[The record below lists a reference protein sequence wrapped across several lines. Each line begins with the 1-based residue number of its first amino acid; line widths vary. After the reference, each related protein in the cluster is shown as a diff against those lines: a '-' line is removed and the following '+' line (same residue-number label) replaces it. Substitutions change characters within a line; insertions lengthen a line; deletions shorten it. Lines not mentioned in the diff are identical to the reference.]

1 MPLTEFSS
9 KLSKHFTMT
18 MTKALE
24 QLNKEHYSLL
34 DAHANREPQG
44 YLQNMMRYAQA
55 AGVTDLLA
63 QLTWAWQGLDIELRT
78 VTAMPRSGTTLQEF
92 SEELER
98 IQNDKSG
105 MIEPR
110 IGSIA
115 QQTAVKM
122 EIETGIEIGTIDQL
136 TDHQNKVGLTFI
148 TEEDKDIKDIKAFK
162 AFLVTLPMVLGL
174 CRTTDPF
181 INLPVNCST

>member
-9 KLSKHFTMT
+9 KLAKRFKMT

-24 QLNKEHYSLL
+24 QLNKEHYSLS

-92 SEELER
+92 SEELESR
-98 IQNDKSG
+98 REMWN
-105 MIEPR
+105 
-110 IGSIA
+110 A
-115 QQTAVKM
+115 M
-122 EIETGIEIGTIDQL
+122 EE
-136 TDHQNKVGLTFI
+136 
-148 TEEDKDIKDIKAFK
+148 
-162 AFLVTLPMVLGL
+162 
-174 CRTTDPF
+174 R
-181 INLPVNCST
+181 